1 MIFGRRKMTLDIL
14 NEGVDS
20 IEDLLFQLLVLFRGV
35 LIDVRHRFCEKDL
48 AWLTAGAMIALR
60 RSCAWRS
67 RSENMLSM
75 NGLNLM
81 KVYQSDF

>member
-1 MIFGRRKMTLDIL
+1 MVSGRKVIL
-14 NEGVDS
+14 NVLYEGVYS
-20 IEDLLFQLLVLFRGV
+20 VCNLLFQLLVLFRGILV
-35 LIDVRHRFCEKDL
+35 DIRHSICRGDS
-48 AWLTAGAMIALR
+48 ARLTAGDMVALK

-75 NGLNLM
+75 NGLNLI